1 MPNYRDQIWDSLTAG
16 DSGYAQRAGSK
27 EAWMKD
33 LYSSS
38 SFTVNLYKWLKEN
51 NNDLVSDVSTPQ
63 DFYTKMTDGLGK
75 GEPQKQI
82 SREQQE
88 FNQFY
93 STYKPLLEGKK
104 DEEIISAYKS
114 GKIGNMKTGIFN
126 LDSIDRSIKYSTQQM
141 KNLITGDGNAY
152 SGVLKPKNDFL
163 SGVLKPK
170 DDKIDDDIALKK
182 PMYHNASLKFL
193 PELSDEGGDVNDMLH
208 SHFGKV
214 PNSPWK
220 VMTHDFALDM
230 DKIGEVRTYLTMLK
244 NAGASKETLDKVAYL
259 NLKGNQQVY
268 ANKSKI
274 DAVSPNN
281 KGFESSVISTK
292 DAQGESVGFGG
303 FLTNYLNSNDGTP
316 MSPEIVNTWWN
327 EKTIEPIKQEDP
339 KFFNGLQMFSDEE
352 TRDEYSEL
360 LGNYYEANSN
370 WQKVQRGELTG
381 MGIFNVTLNDQGR
394 GQSLYNET
402 LYDYAN
408 ATNKLMT
415 FWFNK
420 SPEGAK
426 LKNEITKASII
437 ANKTQSE
444 ELIANNV
451 DSDLNVVD
459 ASINLDG
466 KTTDSSKANIKK
478 KVQTIKTIT
487 DLDTYNSSANQ
498 ISVLG
503 RFTAQDADDIVT
515 LNQES
520 LVLRDQY
527 QNAINIKAEEIYN
540 GFSEEY
546 KKEKGNE
553 ALMEA
558 TVKATEQLGKDP
570 NFVKL
575 MEMGDK
581 YKSIIQRGFKDL
593 KLGEIKMIIDP
604 MTGETILNPKKE
616 DLSDAGK
623 KALTEYEEIFNSY
636 NTGIFTNET
645 VGNLLRNV
653 QLALM
658 TNIKD
663 IRGVYDEAGYLRQTE
678 GFSMG
683 ALTQEFSESFNV
695 TTKLDSKTTADDFR
709 YFDKAIANFDKTGLL
724 NFEELTPL
732 VGSSRHIAVQEYNSN
747 LNKLRALSEVYL
759 LNYDPLQTMKNEN
772 AKLKEDESYLIDGG
786 SRLLRGMIDGGPE
799 AIGLKSLSN
808 VALTDED
815 IQQEFVYSMAED
827 FGIDENEKG
836 EKLQDV
842 LNKKIEDKSMFY
854 KVGKV
859 VPQFGVMLLETA
871 AIEFATM
878 GMGSEIALANIGY
891 KATRMFRYLFR
902 ATKLASKAPRF
913 SRRAATVM
921 GGWTKAMVHE
931 AMILEG
937 SNQIGGALW
946 GRERMPVGSFAFGA
960 VGAKMGFKMLSRNY
974 AGFKAAMLARQ
985 GMLGRGAIGKVWT
998 ETTEI
1003 MAKNPLL
1010 VGGISYMPKKMLQAG
1025 IGTATIKSGEMIGS
1039 IADLWKGEMSY
1050 QQFWDHALD
1059 EDSFIETFGA
1069 MMVMG
1074 ARTSFKDGRLAF
1086 KHVSNNVTSMTGNA
1100 GTKKWNVMGKQ
1111 MGLPKIKKWSR
1122 DSHGE
1127 GKTHWSEAQLAEAQ
1141 TKKIQEINNN
1151 KNLNDAQKKAEIE
1164 NTNKIFKFLSLKSA
1178 LDGYRMEGEA
1188 AAKAHVFGEGTMNSN
1203 MDKIINRI
1211 SRGENTNL
1219 RDQILLGQQL
1229 RYEAVDFQ
1237 GKTDL
1242 YTQNRLIKELQG
1254 AGMSEKAAQ
1263 NYVEG
1268 CKELAS
1274 VQDGYQFKEGSNTQ
1288 KNFFKAQKESME
1300 LNSKEKSLREA
1311 YKANNISK
1319 STLDLELEMIKE
1331 RQSELLEV
1339 ERKLIKENAA
1349 SNKADIETIKR
1360 EFNKAEVKEYETTAE
1375 LNEALKKFKDR
1386 GIEAGDINETNYGYN
1401 FNVGGKEFVFV
1412 DKSKANTARIEFE
1425 KEFERSKP
1433 MFGEAGS
1440 GNSFKIID
1448 GAKKNTMFHEV
1459 IHPVIEGYIK
1469 GPKGEILVDQFVD
1482 VLKQTGEYE
1491 LVLDQLKSHPDYK
1504 QGYRGSE
1511 WMTIYAE
1518 MVRDGRLD
1526 PYIKGAKKTRAFKNF
1541 KSKLNELISDSN
1553 KNFGEEF
1560 FADGVDAR
1568 DFLLHYA
1575 KAEGKDFAKASKVA
1589 NEAVQEF
1596 NNPSELF
1603 KSANKKVADVGPEIN
1618 KLYLK
1623 YKDTWS
1629 EGGSRKALQE
1639 ITKKGL
1645 LDKLIG
1651 AQLPVNR
1658 YEKGWTPELDKQF
1671 VQSVYGELTNHI
1683 KGFDKAK
1690 QTTSGSKG
1698 FFPWINSYIYQKGLN
1713 IKKAMGVFDTELSL
1727 DKLKE
1732 DGGFDPTDGS
1742 YKTFGEGPVK
1752 PAYKPLTSKQV
1763 LLKTK
1768 LKPESTTKLD
1778 KTFAELD
1785 FKKLIKAFNTPAGKN
1800 QTISPFI
1807 REFKKDFGAKGQ
1819 KAVAETMGKKKAD
1832 YLRYLDNAFEGI
1844 IETLPVGYLSRNFP
1858 YLVEKSAEA
1867 SSTGRDNRFTSGPRA
1882 IKLKSNITELDKTQF
1897 IKDAAPSRWQAK
1909 RDGLAYQIADSYGS
1923 KRFLE
1928 IVDAKNEIE
1937 NKLDLAEKDFETSQ
1951 NELADGQISRKEFD
1965 VRRDNYMSDVK
1976 RLMAEGN
1983 AIEGFDQAF
1992 KEGDVKSFQEKVNQ
2006 QIEISNF
2013 RKSAAVRKAINDH
2026 VKGRASSMLDI
2037 IADVNNKMMELA
2049 PKLGRTLDADKV
2061 REIYGE
2067 LVGKEYAGGFEI
2079 TKGVATAMAK
2089 EFVKTRS
2096 RVQEGF
2102 KATKLKIEA
2111 EGAKLKK
2118 IQSEIEKDVLE
2129 YETKEALDEMT
2140 AEKTEADKMAKQL
2153 LGEKAQYTLKEN
2165 AYLRAEEGIVRT
2177 MDYFE
2182 RKLDGL
2188 EGKELE
2194 AAVTNYLKNN
2204 AGHLVTAGGIEGHR
2218 GQFFKAMPDLLAR
2231 MKPILEAKGVELE
2244 FKTNEKGRLTGGVK
2258 LNGEKLDLTK
2268 KSQKPE
2274 SVRYLL
2280 DYVKEIAKDPNWAEN
2295 NPEKFEKLVEEYET
2309 RLAESELSRDA
2320 LVDEIVDDF
2329 VQFKKGKMDAEMLV
2343 LKLNSYNTNM
2353 RTHLREAAGLA
2364 DVMVPLEGDILKD
2377 LTIEHKRAADPMLR
2391 RIVAEMQNKN
2401 NWKGLELKQSAREN
2415 INKLFEQYETAL
2427 VETSRTKGDKNSFD
2441 KMLEDS
2447 FKTETPRKSLIV
2459 KGGERYPR
2467 AYNKFTLGDRRARAM
2482 LDLKKYI
2489 ETKDFEAS
2497 KYGKE
2502 HEIAAKI
2509 ERNEKVTDY
2518 DRKVV
2523 DNISYMSKSATKGK
2537 SKSELIE
2544 ITDKADKALEN
2555 GRKIDAPVKKAR
2567 VFDFD
2572 DTVARTNSKVFA
2584 TKGGEKK
2591 ILTAEEFAKNGK
2603 DLVDAGWKMD
2613 FSDFNKVVDG
2623 KKGPLFDLM
2632 KKMKEAEGDRD
2643 MFILTARAA
2652 ESAPAIHEFLKQM
2665 GIDIPLENIV
2675 GLGNSTGEAKAQWL
2689 VGKAGEGYNDFYFAD
2704 DHMANV
2710 DAVKK
2715 ALEPIDVKSQVQQA
2729 RINKSSVDL
2738 DKRFNQI
2745 IEGKTG
2751 IGAEK
2756 EFSKAKA
2763 KVRGA
2768 EVSSYKL
2775 MGPSAQDFSG
2785 LMDYTLGKGKVGEA
2799 QREFYNET
2807 LYKPYSRAQ
2816 RALSQDRVNLMSD
2829 FKALKAELEVP
2840 KDLRET
2846 TKSGFTKEQAV
2857 RVNLYTKAGYEV
2869 PGISKT
2875 DLAELNKIVEN
2886 DPKLSTFANQILS
2899 ITKGDG
2905 YAKPKQHWLSGTITT
2920 DFLDLLNTTK
2930 RGKYLQ
2936 EWQANVDVMFSEKN
2950 MNKLEAAYGPKY
2962 REALENSLA
2971 RMKAGKN
2978 RIQGGNRLSDRALDY
2993 INNAQGTIMFLNM
3006 RSALLQTISSA
3017 NYTNL
3022 SFNNPLRMGQAFAN
3036 QKQYWKDF
3044 MDIMNSDYLVDRR
3057 NGLKLNISE
3066 SEIADAAATGG
3077 NKAKAAINYIL
3088 EKGYA
3093 PTKFADSFAIAS
3105 GGAMWYR
3112 NRIKDIIKKEGL
3124 SEVEAQKKAFEE
3136 FMEISEKSQQS
3147 SDPSKISQQQS
3158 TDMGRLLLQF
3168 VNTPM
3173 QYNRL
3178 QLADIKDLINR
3189 RGNPLQKISRIAYYG
3204 AVQNLWFNFMQQGL
3218 FALGFGD
3225 DDEFGDAEIE
3235 DKYLNTANSMF
3246 DSILRGTGLAGMTV
3260 SVIKNTVLDAY
3271 KRSGRTRPEYQD
3283 VIYKLLDFSPAIKN
3297 KFSKIKNAAYQFD
3310 SPMRRQQMI
3319 DKGFSLDNPA
3329 FTAFAKVV
3337 SAVTN
3342 VPLDRGLQKIENI
3355 QYAMSDDSETWQK
3368 VAALMGWP
3376 EWQLTG
3382 QDDKKE
3388 NWEKEKEDFHYKQ
3401 AIADPSKYSKEE
3413 QVDIL
3418 KQHGYSEDD
3427 IKKMQNEGTR
3437 VATILKAQQ
3446 DSGKIYKSKIPSIPK
3461 EKDKTTA
3468 TPFVREEER
3477 TDISDADKKT
3487 NANVKKYYNMNKT
3500 RQVELLDSL
3509 GFSKKTIREKYNT
3522 EQKRVD
3528 KLLRL
3533 MENDSIPAR
3542 LKKSSPIPAS
3552 KRTKQQA
3559 RLYKLNKQNQIDTL
3573 ISLGLSDS
3581 IAKTLKYE
3589 ADRVKKIEELYK
3601 NKNK

>member
-1 MPNYRDQIWDSLTAG
+1 
-16 DSGYAQRAGSK
+16 
-27 EAWMKD
+27 
-33 LYSSS
+33 
-38 SFTVNLYKWLKEN
+38 
-51 NNDLVSDVSTPQ
+51 
-63 DFYTKMTDGLGK
+63 
-75 GEPQKQI
+75 
-82 SREQQE
+82 
-88 FNQFY
+88 
-93 STYKPLLEGKK
+93 
-104 DEEIISAYKS
+104 
-114 GKIGNMKTGIFN
+114 
-126 LDSIDRSIKYSTQQM
+126 
-141 KNLITGDGNAY
+141 
-152 SGVLKPKNDFL
+152 
-163 SGVLKPK
+163 
-170 DDKIDDDIALKK
+170 
-182 PMYHNASLKFL
+182 
-193 PELSDEGGDVNDMLH
+193 
-208 SHFGKV
+208 
-214 PNSPWK
+214 
-220 VMTHDFALDM
+220 
-230 DKIGEVRTYLTMLK
+230 
-244 NAGASKETLDKVAYL
+244 
-259 NLKGNQQVY
+259 
-268 ANKSKI
+268 
-274 DAVSPNN
+274 
-281 KGFESSVISTK
+281 
-292 DAQGESVGFGG
+292 
-303 FLTNYLNSNDGTP
+303 
-316 MSPEIVNTWWN
+316 
-327 EKTIEPIKQEDP
+327 
-339 KFFNGLQMFSDEE
+339 
-352 TRDEYSEL
+352 
-360 LGNYYEANSN
+360 
-370 WQKVQRGELTG
+370 
-381 MGIFNVTLNDQGR
+381 
-394 GQSLYNET
+394 
-402 LYDYAN
+402 
-408 ATNKLMT
+408 
-415 FWFNK
+415 
-420 SPEGAK
+420 
-426 LKNEITKASII
+426 
-437 ANKTQSE
+437 
-444 ELIANNV
+444 
-451 DSDLNVVD
+451 
-459 ASINLDG
+459 
-466 KTTDSSKANIKK
+466 
-478 KVQTIKTIT
+478 
-487 DLDTYNSSANQ
+487 
-498 ISVLG
+498 
-503 RFTAQDADDIVT
+503 
-515 LNQES
+515 
-520 LVLRDQY
+520 
-527 QNAINIKAEEIYN
+527 
-540 GFSEEY
+540 
-546 KKEKGNE
+546 
-553 ALMEA
+553 
-558 TVKATEQLGKDP
+558 
-570 NFVKL
+570 
-575 MEMGDK
+575 
-581 YKSIIQRGFKDL
+581 
-593 KLGEIKMIIDP
+593 
-604 MTGETILNPKKE
+604 
-616 DLSDAGK
+616 
-623 KALTEYEEIFNSY
+623 
-636 NTGIFTNET
+636 
-645 VGNLLRNV
+645 
-653 QLALM
+653 
-658 TNIKD
+658 
-663 IRGVYDEAGYLRQTE
+663 
-678 GFSMG
+678 
-683 ALTQEFSESFNV
+683 
-695 TTKLDSKTTADDFR
+695 
-709 YFDKAIANFDKTGLL
+709 
-724 NFEELTPL
+724 
-732 VGSSRHIAVQEYNSN
+732 
-747 LNKLRALSEVYL
+747 
-759 LNYDPLQTMKNEN
+759 
-772 AKLKEDESYLIDGG
+772 
-786 SRLLRGMIDGGPE
+786 
-799 AIGLKSLSN
+799 
-808 VALTDED
+808 
-815 IQQEFVYSMAED
+815 
-827 FGIDENEKG
+827 
-836 EKLQDV
+836 
-842 LNKKIEDKSMFY
+842 
-854 KVGKV
+854 
-859 VPQFGVMLLETA
+859 
-871 AIEFATM
+871 
-878 GMGSEIALANIGY
+878 
-891 KATRMFRYLFR
+891 
-902 ATKLASKAPRF
+902 
-913 SRRAATVM
+913 
-921 GGWTKAMVHE
+921 
-931 AMILEG
+931 
-937 SNQIGGALW
+937 
-946 GRERMPVGSFAFGA
+946 
-960 VGAKMGFKMLSRNY
+960 
-974 AGFKAAMLARQ
+974 
-985 GMLGRGAIGKVWT
+985 
-998 ETTEI
+998 
-1003 MAKNPLL
+1003 
-1010 VGGISYMPKKMLQAG
+1010 
-1025 IGTATIKSGEMIGS
+1025 
-1039 IADLWKGEMSY
+1039 
-1050 QQFWDHALD
+1050 
-1059 EDSFIETFGA
+1059 
-1069 MMVMG
+1069 
-1074 ARTSFKDGRLAF
+1074 
-1086 KHVSNNVTSMTGNA
+1086 
-1100 GTKKWNVMGKQ
+1100 
-1111 MGLPKIKKWSR
+1111 
-1122 DSHGE
+1122 
-1127 GKTHWSEAQLAEAQ
+1127 
-1141 TKKIQEINNN
+1141 
-1151 KNLNDAQKKAEIE
+1151 
-1164 NTNKIFKFLSLKSA
+1164 
-1178 LDGYRMEGEA
+1178 MEGEA

-1229 RYEAVDFQ
+1229 RFEAVDYQ

-1254 AGMSEKAAQ
+1254 AGMSEKAAMD
-1263 NYVEG
+1263 YVEG
-1268 CKELAS
+1268 CKELAA
-1274 VQDGYQFKEGSNTQ
+1274 VQDGYGFKEGSKTQ
-1288 KNFFKAQKESME
+1288 KDFFKAQKESME
-1300 LNSKEKSLREA
+1300 LNAREKSLRES

-1319 STLDLELEMIKE
+1319 SSLDLELEIIKE
-1331 RQSELLEV
+1331 RQAELLEV

-1349 SNKADIETIKR
+1349 SNKADIETLKR
-1360 EFNKAEVKEYETTAE
+1360 EFNKAEVKEYETTTE
-1375 LNEALKKFKDR
+1375 INEALKKFKDK
-1386 GIEAGDINETNYGYN
+1386 GIE
-1401 FNVGGKEFVFV
+1401 GKEFIFV

-1440 GNSFKIID
+1440 GNNFRIID
-1448 GAKKNTMFHEV
+1448 GAKKNTMFHEA
-1459 IHPVIEGYIK
+1459 IHPVIEGYIQ

-1482 VLKQTGEYE
+1482 VLKQTGEYN

-1504 QGYRGSE
+1504 PGYRGSE

-1526 PYIKGAKKTRAFKNF
+1526 PYISGANKTRAFKNF

-1560 FADGVDAR
+1560 FADGIDAR

-1589 NEAVQEF
+1589 NEAIKEY

-1603 KSANKKVADVGPEIN
+1603 KSANNKVKDVGPEIN

-1623 YKDTWS
+1623 YKDTWN

-1713 IKKAMGVFDTELSL
+1713 IKKAMGVFDTEVSL

-1732 DGGFDPTDGS
+1732 DAGFDPTDAS

-1763 LLKTK
+1763 LLKSK
-1768 LKPESTTKLD
+1768 LKPETVTKLD
-1778 KTFAELD
+1778 KTFSELD

-1807 REFKKDFGAKGQ
+1807 REFKKDFGSKGQ
-1819 KAVAETMGKKKAD
+1819 KAVAEAMGKKKAD

-1844 IETLPVGYLSRNFP
+1844 VETLPVGYLSRNFP

-1867 SSTGRDNRFTSGPRA
+1867 SSTGRDNRFTSGPKA
-1882 IKLKSNITELDKTQF
+1882 IKLKSNITELEKAQF

-1937 NKLDLAEKDFETSQ
+1937 NKLDIAEKEFEASQ
-1951 NELADGQISRKEFD
+1951 TEFSEGQISRKEFD

-2013 RKSAAVRKAINDH
+2013 RKSASVRKAINEY
-2026 VKGRASSMLDI
+2026 VGENAASVLDI
-2037 IADVNNKMMELA
+2037 VSDVNNEVFKLSQKLA
-2049 PKLGRTLDADKV
+2049 RAFDPKQVK
-2061 REIYGE
+2061 EIYKE
-2067 LVGKEYAGGFEI
+2067 LVNKDYAEGFKI
-2079 TKGVATAMAK
+2079 DNALAVKMAN
-2089 EFVKTRS
+2089 EFIKVKK
-2096 RVQEGF
+2096 RVTEGF
-2102 KATKLKIEA
+2102 KATKLRIES
-2111 EGAKLKK
+2111 EGQKLKK
-2118 IQSEIEKDVLE
+2118 LQSEIEKDVAE
-2129 YETKEALDEMT
+2129 YETKETLDQLT
-2140 AEKTEADKMAKQL
+2140 AETTEAAKMAEQL
-2153 LGEKAQYTLKEN
+2153 GLEKVNMKEGG
-2165 AYLRAEEGIVRT
+2165 YLRAEEGIVRT

-2182 RKLDGL
+2182 RKLEGL

-2218 GQFFKAMPDLLAR
+2218 GQFFKAMPDLLSR
-2231 MKPILEAKGVELE
+2231 MKPILESKGVKLE
-2244 FKTNEKGRLTGGVK
+2244 FETNEAGRLVGGVK
-2258 LNGEKLDLTK
+2258 LDGKKLDLTK

-2280 DYVKEIAKDPNWAEN
+2280 DYVKEMAKDPNWAEN

-2320 LVDEIVDDF
+2320 LIEEVVDDF
-2329 VQFKKGKMDAEMLV
+2329 VQFKKGNMDAEMLL
-2343 LKLNSYNTNM
+2343 LKLNSYNSNM

-2364 DVMVPLEGDILKD
+2364 DVMIPFEGDVLKD

-2401 NWKGLELKQSAREN
+2401 NWNGLKLKESAREN
-2415 INKLFEQYETAL
+2415 INKIFEQYETAL
-2427 VETSRTKGDKNSFD
+2427 VETSRTKGDKSTFD
-2441 KMLEDS
+2441 KMLED
-2447 FKTETPRKSLIV
+2447 FYKTETPIQTQIV
-2459 KGGERYPR
+2459 KGSERYSR
-2467 AYNKFTLGDRRARAM
+2467 AYNKATLGDPRARAM
-2482 LDLKKYI
+2482 LDLRKYI

-2523 DNISYMSKSATKGK
+2523 DNIAYMSKSATKGK
-2537 SKSELIE
+2537 SKAELIE

-2613 FSDFNKVVDG
+2613 FSDFNRVVDG

-2710 DAVKK
+2710 EAVKK

-2768 EVSSYKL
+2768 QVSSFKL

-2807 LYKPYSRAQ
+2807 LYKPYNRAQ
-2816 RALSQDRVNLMSD
+2816 RALSQDRVNLMAD
-2829 FKALKAELEVP
+2829 FKALKAELDVP
-2840 KDLRET
+2840 KDLRQT
-2846 TKSGFTKEQAV
+2846 TESGFTKEQAV
-2857 RVNLYTKAGYEV
+2857 RVNLYTKAGFEV

-2886 DPKLSTFANQILS
+2886 DPKLSTFANQIFS

-2930 RGKYLQ
+2930 RSKYLQ

-3066 SEIADAAATGG
+3066 SEIADAAATSG

-3088 EKGYA
+3088 EKGYL

-3112 NRIKDIIKKEGL
+3112 NRIKDIVKKEGL
-3124 SEVEAQKKAFEE
+3124 SEVEAKKKAFEE
-3136 FMEISEKSQQS
+3136 FMELSEKSQQS

-3189 RGNPLQKISRIAYYG
+3189 RGNPFQKISRIAYYG

-3271 KRSGRTRPEYQD
+3271 KRSGRKRPEYQD

-3376 EWQLTG
+3376 EWQLTSQ
-3382 QDDKKE
+3382 QDKE
-3388 NWEKEKEDFHYKQ
+3388 EAWEKEKEDFHYKQ
-3401 AIADPSKYSKEE
+3401 AEVDPSKYSKEE

-3418 KQHGYSEDD
+3418 KQHGYSEED
-3427 IKKMQNEGTR
+3427 IKKMKNEGTR

-3446 DSGKIYKSKIPSIPK
+3446 DSGKVYKSKIQSVPK
-3461 EKDKTTA
+3461 PKDKTPA
-3468 TPFVREEER
+3468 TPFIKEEER

-3487 NANVKKYYNMNKT
+3487 NANVKKYYDMNKS

-3528 KLLRL
+3528 KLLR
-3533 MENDSIPAR
+3533 MIESDSIPDR
-3542 LKKSSPIPAS
+3542 LRKSSPIPAS

-3573 ISLGLSDS
+3573 KSLGLSDS
-3581 IAKTLKYE
+3581 LARTYKYE

-3601 NKNK
+3601 KKNK